1 MMRTFAPTLE
11 SSDTAPR
18 EASLRA
24 EPSGRSLFDEISQ
37 IEAGYPF
44 EAFELLSETLGV
56 TQQQLASVLGISRS
70 TLSRRRGGRLNPL
83 ESNRLYQIRELL
95 GAAERSIG
103 DPDDARRWLRTP
115 NAQLGRVPL
124 ELAATTPGLEAV
136 KRYFEQ
142 IADGVYL

>member
-11 SSDTAPR
+11 PRKAAPR
-18 EASLRA
+18 EA
-24 EPSGRSLFDEISQ
+24 SLFDEISQ

-44 EAFELLSETLGV
+44 EAFERLSETLGV
-56 TQQQLASVLGISRS
+56 TQQQLAGVLGISRS
-70 TLSRRRGGRLNPL
+70 TLSRRRGSRLNPV

-95 GAAERSIG
+95 SAAERAIG
-103 DPDDARRWLRTP
+103 DPDDARHWLRTP

>member
-11 SSDTAPR
+11 PSETAPR
-18 EASLRA
+18 EAS
-24 EPSGRSLFDEISQ
+24 PFDKISP

-44 EAFELLSETLGV
+44 EAFEQLSETLSV
-56 TQQQLASVLGISRS
+56 TQQQLAGVLGISRS

-95 GAAERSIG
+95 GAAELSGEALRAIG

-115 NAQLGRVPL
+115 NAQLGWVPL
-124 ELAATTPGLEAV
+124 ELAATTPGLDAV